1 LGSMRALATGGYGSF
16 RYRIATASPAV
27 SFAAAGLPPGLALDT
42 ATGIISG
49 TATQPGRHSVIL
61 SATNAH
67 GTDQRELILT
77 VTGKPGWVEGG
88 VPENW
93 TVGLPNPAR
102 VLASGD
108 AVFSATGL
116 PPGTGIDPATGAIT
130 GAPSLPGLYS
140 VTFSLTNPLG
150 TTVKTMEIG
159 VSNIHTWGPN
169 WPVYNSADD
178 PHPTSHVPAG
188 ITVAVAVAAGSEH
201 TMALST
207 DGTVFSWGDLR
218 DHHWEV
224 PATLAGVKVKA
235 IAAGSHHSLAVRED
249 GTVVSW
255 GLYGDGRTDVP
266 AGLTGAVA
274 VAAGGEYSF
283 VLKDDGTVTG
293 WPVNDWPVNGPGKVP
308 DGLSGVKAIAAGIYH
323 AIALRQDGTVVVWGY
338 NYWGQ
343 TNMPAGLTD
352 VTAIAAGSRA
362 SLALKRDGTVVAWGD
377 NLNKELDVPT
387 GLADVTAIAM
397 GQSHCLAL
405 RRNGTMVIWGNGPS
419 GIISPPLINRG
430 VAAIAGGTFFSVL
443 LRGPEMTSP
452 STASGRVSTPFSHT
466 VTSWPGAAISIA
478 SPPPGL
484 VFNPATGVLS
494 GSVAQ
499 AGRYDMEVT
508 LGYPG
513 YLSANSVLTLYV
525 LDSSFAAW
533 QARCFAG
540 AGTAL
545 TGPAD
550 DPDGDGMANMV
561 EYGRGTNP
569 LTADAENYAV
579 PSAAAG
585 AGGGTAAGPLE
596 ITLEVLAPMA
606 AELEVQARF
615 GGVPAATLPE
625 AVPTP
630 AISQAL
636 DNGYHRFVFRDADTG
651 PALRRFGQLVL
662 SLKP

>member
-42 ATGIISG
+42 AAGIITG
-49 TATQPGRHSVIL
+49 TATQPGRYSVIL

-77 VTGKPGWVEGG
+77 VTGKPAWVEGG
-88 VPENW
+88 LRENW
-93 TVGLPNPAR
+93 TVGLPNPGR

-116 PPGTGIDPATGAIT
+116 PSGTGIDPATGAIT

-159 VSNIHTWGPN
+159 VSNIHMWGPGN
-169 WPVYNSADD
+169 
-178 PHPTSHVPAG
+178 TSLIYPPDIKNTTGHVPAG
-188 ITVAVAVAAGSEH
+188 ISCAVAVAAGRGH
-201 TMALST
+201 TVALSS
-207 DGTVFSWGDLR
+207 DGAVFSWSRPGFQLG
-218 DHHWEV
+218 V
-224 PATLAGVKVKA
+224 PSSLDGVKVKA
-235 IAAGSHHSLAVRED
+235 IAAGSYHSLAVRED
-249 GTVVSW
+249 GTITAW
-255 GLYGDGRTDVP
+255 GENIEGVTDVP

-274 VAAGGEYSF
+274 AAAGMSYSLA
-283 VLKDDGTVTG
+283 LKDDGTVAG
-293 WPVNDWPVNGPGKVP
+293 WPPGSPAYSPGEVP
-308 DGLSGVKAIAAGIYH
+308 AGLSGVKAIAGGGQH
-323 AIALRQDGTVVVWGY
+323 AVALRQDGTVVVWG
-338 NYWGQ
+338 NNSWGQ

-352 VTAIAAGSRA
+352 VTAIAAGGNA
-362 SLALKRDGTVVAWGD
+362 SLALKRDGTVVAWGQ
-377 NLNKELDVPT
+377 NLTGQLNVPAGLTDV
-387 GLADVTAIAM
+387 AAIAM
-397 GQSHCLAL
+397 GEEHCLAL
-405 RRNGTMVIWGNGPS
+405 RRDGTVAVWGGSPPGVIS
-419 GIISPPLINRG
+419 RPLINRG

-452 STASGRVSTPFSHT
+452 STASGRVSTPFSRT

-561 EYGRGTNP
+561 EYGRGTHP
-569 LTADAENYAV
+569 LTADAQNYAV

-585 AGGGTAAGPLE
+585 GGGGAAAGPLE

-606 AELEVQARF
+606 AELDVHARF

-625 AVPTP
+625 TVPTP
-630 AISQAL
+630 AVSQAL
-636 DNGYHRFVFRDADTG
+636 DNGYYRFVFRDAATG